1 MVCFCAGII
10 GRLPRG
16 RAEHSP
22 CRAESP
28 RNAGVWLSRA
38 CPGTSR
44 AVPGQ
49 SGTAGAR
56 RPTSAVDFD
65 FDIDPDV
72 DPDLDPDFDFERVPR
87 VAPLTWII
95 DRTLSLFVSCV
106 PVEKGRF

>member
-44 AVPGQ
+44 AVH
-49 SGTAGAR
+49 
-56 RPTSAVDFD
+56 FD